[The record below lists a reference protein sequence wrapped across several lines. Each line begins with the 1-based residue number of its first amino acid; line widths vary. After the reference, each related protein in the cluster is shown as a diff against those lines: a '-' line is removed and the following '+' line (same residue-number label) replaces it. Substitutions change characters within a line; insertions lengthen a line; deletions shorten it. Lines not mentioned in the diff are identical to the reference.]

1 MKLYRPVL
9 HPALRPKFKM
19 SIELHPREF
28 KVNVYTADFTDEE
41 EVRRVEDAIS
51 SNLSVPL
58 GRVRFFCY
66 KPEIYSH
73 LDIYNGNHFGADGK
87 GIKPSLY
94 TSKYH
99 GDAKRERSERQ
110 PQVPW

>member
-1 MKLYRPVL
+1 
-9 HPALRPKFKM
+9 M

-41 EVRRVEDAIS
+41 EVRRVEDAIV

-58 GRVRFFCY
+58 RRVRLFCY

-87 GIKPSLY
+87 GITASLY
-94 TSKYH
+94 TSKSFN
-99 GDAKRERSERQ
+99 DAKREERQERLRFERQ
-110 PQVPW
+110 PQDGP